1 MFGRGV
7 PLPRV
12 PEHLRAAE
20 ASPEGHADLSGVVA
34 KLAIFTVAMV
44 LLPIGTY
51 FLTRDYLFAPTTTL
65 TYPAICAVTVA
76 NLVLVGFIWVAF
88 REDMADSA
96 RDADHHQ
103 QQQQLKHLEREKP
116 LSNSKEN
123 DSGVSS
129 GRATG
134 VLQGGGGGADAIK
147 GDSGPTTRSRR
158 RD

>member
-20 ASPEGHADLSGVVA
+20 ASPEGHADLSGVVI

-44 LLPIGTY
+44 LMPIGTY
-51 FLTRDYLFAPTTTL
+51 YLTRDYLFAPTTSL

-76 NLVLVGFIWVAF
+76 NLVLVGFIWIAF

-96 RDADHHQ
+96 RDDQ
-103 QQQQLKHLEREKP
+103 QRKQREREKQA
-116 LSNSKEN
+116 LLSKE
-123 DSGVSS
+123 SVVS

-134 VLQGGGGGADAIK
+134 VAAGQAGEAKA
-147 GDSGPTTRSRR
+147 DSGTTTSRSRR